1 MGLDYI
7 ISTHLMQNHGKAGRS
22 VLSNRYSVAVQK
34 ADLTKKSSY
43 GAFRLPT
50 VSPPMPPTTLHLP
63 GCERPDI
70 PIPHPCT
77 RKRINR
83 SMCYS

>member
-7 ISTHLMQNHGKAGRS
+7 ISSHLMQNHGKAGRS

-50 VSPPMPPTTLHLP
+50 VSPPMPPPPYIYLDVNALTSLSPTPAP
-63 GCERPDI
+63 GRE
-70 PIPHPCT
+70 
-77 RKRINR
+77 
-83 SMCYS
+83 